1 MQLLERNF
9 MKFIY
14 KLLVAFSCLSVSLAF
29 AVYPEKQISIV
40 VPFPPG
46 GSTDVLGRILGQS
59 MSKDLGQSVII
70 ENTGGAGGTIGA
82 AKVAKASPDGY
93 TLLFHNMAQA
103 SAPALYTKL
112 PYDPATDF
120 IPIGIVTDVPM
131 VLVARKDFPA
141 ESLQGFI
148 DYVRANPDKVNF
160 ANAGVGATSNLC
172 EVLMKSTL
180 GASWLS
186 VSYKGTG
193 PALNDLLAGQVD
205 VICDQP
211 ASTLQHIRAG
221 SIKALAVA
229 SKDRISSLPST
240 PTFSQSGIPGFQ
252 LSVWHALY
260 APKDTPKPVI
270 DRLTKSLNTALKDP
284 NLVRR
289 FGEMDASVATPAIAN
304 PSYASKFLL
313 IDIER
318 WKVAMKNA
326 GVKPQ

>member
-1 MQLLERNF
+1 

-14 KLLVAFSCLSVSLAF
+14 KLILSFSCLSASLAF
-29 AVYPEKQISIV
+29 AAYPEKQISIV

-46 GSTDVLGRILGQS
+46 GSTDVLGRVLAQS

-270 DRLTKSLNTALKDP
+270 DRLTKALNNALKDP
-284 NLVRR
+284 GLVRR

-313 IDIER
+313 TDIER
-318 WKVAMKNA
+318 WKVAMQNA

>member
-1 MQLLERNF
+1 

-14 KLLVAFSCLSVSLAF
+14 KLLLAFSCLSVSLAF
-29 AVYPEKQISIV
+29 AVYPEKQLTIV
-40 VPFPPG
+40 VPYPPG
-46 GSTDVLGRILGQS
+46 GSTDVLGRILAQS
-59 MSKDLGQSVII
+59 ISKDLGQAVII

-82 AKVAKASPDGY
+82 AKVAKAGPDGY

-103 SAPALYTKL
+103 SAPALYAKL

-120 IPIGIVTDVPM
+120 IPIGMVTEVPM

-160 ANAGVGATSNLC
+160 ANAGIGATSNLC
-172 EVLMKSTL
+172 EVMMKSTL

-229 SKDRISSLPST
+229 NKERISSLPTT
-240 PTFSQSGIPGFQ
+240 PTFSQSGMPGFQ
-252 LSVWHALY
+252 LSVWHALN
-260 APKDTPKPVI
+260 APKDTPKSVI
-270 DRLTKSLNTALKDP
+270 DRLTKALNNALKDP
-284 NLVRR
+284 VLVRR

-313 IDIER
+313 TDIER

>member
-1 MQLLERNF
+1 
-9 MKFIY
+9 MKIIY
-14 KLLVAFSCLSVSLAF
+14 KLFLVLSCLSASLAF

-46 GSTDVLGRILGQS
+46 GSTDVLGRILAQS
-59 MSKDLGQSVII
+59 MSKDLGQTVIV
-70 ENTGGAGGTIGA
+70 ENSGGAGGTIGA
-82 AKVAKASPDGY
+82 AKVAKAIPDGY

-103 SAPALYTKL
+103 SAPALYAKL

-160 ANAGVGATSNLC
+160 ANAGVGATTNLC
-172 EVLMKSTL
+172 EVLIKSTL

-270 DRLTKSLNTALKDP
+270 DRLTKSLNNALKDP

-289 FGEMDASVATPAIAN
+289 FGEMDGSVATPAIAN
-304 PSYASKFLL
+304 PTYASKFLL
-313 IDIER
+313 TDIER

>member
-1 MQLLERNF
+1 
-9 MKFIY
+9 MKIFY
-14 KLLVAFSCLSVSLAF
+14 KLLLAFCYFSVSLVF
-29 AVYPEKQISIV
+29 AAYPEKQVTIV
-40 VPFPPG
+40 VPYPPG
-46 GSTDVLGRILGQS
+46 GSTDVLGRVLAQS
-59 MSKDLGQSVII
+59 MSKDLGQAVIV
-70 ENTGGAGGTIGA
+70 ENSGGAGGTIGA
-82 AKVAKASPDGY
+82 AKVAKANPDGY

-103 SAPALYTKL
+103 SAPALYAKL

-120 IPIGIVTDVPM
+120 SPIGMVTDVPM
-131 VLVARKDFPA
+131 VLVARKDFLA

-160 ANAGVGATSNLC
+160 ANAGVGATTNLC
-172 EVLMKSTL
+172 EVMMKSTL
-180 GASWLS
+180 GVSWVS

-221 SIKALAVA
+221 NIKALAVA
-229 SKDRISSLPST
+229 SKERISSLPTT
-240 PTFSQSGIPGFQ
+240 PTFSQSGMPGFQ

-260 APKDTPKPVI
+260 APKDTPKPVV
-270 DRLTKSLNTALKDP
+270 DRITKALNNALKDP
-284 NLVRR
+284 GLIRR

-304 PSYASKFLL
+304 PTYASKFLL
-313 IDIER
+313 TDIER

>member
-1 MQLLERNF
+1 

-14 KLLVAFSCLSVSLAF
+14 KLLLAFSCLSVSLAF
-29 AVYPEKQISIV
+29 AVYPEKQLTIV
-40 VPFPPG
+40 VPYPPG
-46 GSTDVLGRILGQS
+46 GSTDVLGRILAQS
-59 MSKDLGQSVII
+59 ISKDLGQAVII

-82 AKVAKASPDGY
+82 AKVAKAGPDGY

-103 SAPALYTKL
+103 SAPALYAKL

-120 IPIGIVTDVPM
+120 MPIGMVTEVPM

-160 ANAGVGATSNLC
+160 ANAGIGATSNLC
-172 EVLMKSTL
+172 EVMMKSTL

-229 SKDRISSLPST
+229 NKERISSLPTT
-240 PTFSQSGIPGFQ
+240 PTFSQSGMPGFQ

-260 APKDTPKPVI
+260 VPKDTPKSVI
-270 DRLTKSLNTALKDP
+270 DRLTKALNNALKDP
-284 NLVRR
+284 VLVRR

-313 IDIER
+313 TDIER

>member
-1 MQLLERNF
+1 

-29 AVYPEKQISIV
+29 AVYPEKQLTIV
-40 VPFPPG
+40 VPYPPG
-46 GSTDVLGRILGQS
+46 GSTDVLGRILAQY
-59 MSKDLGQSVII
+59 MSKDLGQVVIV

-82 AKVAKASPDGY
+82 AKVAKAGLDGY

-103 SAPALYTKL
+103 SAPALYAKL

-120 IPIGIVTDVPM
+120 IPIGMVTEVPM

-160 ANAGVGATSNLC
+160 ANAGIGATSNLC

-229 SKDRISSLPST
+229 NKERISSLPTT
-240 PTFSQSGIPGFQ
+240 PTFSQSGMPGFQ

-260 APKDTPKPVI
+260 APKDTPKSVI
-270 DRLTKSLNTALKDP
+270 DRLTKALNNALKDP
-284 NLVRR
+284 VLVRR

-304 PSYASKFLL
+304 PSYATKFLL
-313 IDIER
+313 TVIER

>member
-1 MQLLERNF
+1 

-29 AVYPEKQISIV
+29 AVYPEKQLTIV
-40 VPFPPG
+40 VPYPPG
-46 GSTDVLGRILGQS
+46 GSTDVLGRILAQY
-59 MSKDLGQSVII
+59 MSKDLGQAVIV

-82 AKVAKASPDGY
+82 AKVAKAGPDGY

-103 SAPALYTKL
+103 SAPALYAKL

-120 IPIGIVTDVPM
+120 IPIGMVTEVPM

-160 ANAGVGATSNLC
+160 ANAGIGATSNLC

-229 SKDRISSLPST
+229 NKERISSLPTT
-240 PTFSQSGIPGFQ
+240 PTFSQSGMPGFQ

-260 APKDTPKPVI
+260 APKDTPKSVI
-270 DRLTKSLNTALKDP
+270 DRLTKALNNALKDP
-284 NLVRR
+284 VLVRR

-313 IDIER
+313 TDIER

>member
-1 MQLLERNF
+1 
-9 MKFIY
+9 MKIFF
-14 KLLVAFSCLSVSLAF
+14 KLLLAFCYFSASLAF
-29 AVYPEKQISIV
+29 AAYPEKQITIV
-40 VPFPPG
+40 VPYPPG
-46 GSTDVLGRILGQS
+46 GSTDVLGRVLAQS
-59 MSKDLGQSVII
+59 MSKDLGQAVIV
-70 ENTGGAGGTIGA
+70 ENSGGAGGTIGA
-82 AKVAKASPDGY
+82 AKVAKANPDGY

-103 SAPALYTKL
+103 SAPALYAKL

-120 IPIGIVTDVPM
+120 SPIGMVTDVPM

-148 DYVRANPDKVNF
+148 DYVKANPDKVNF
-160 ANAGVGATSNLC
+160 ANAGVGATTNLC
-172 EVLMKSTL
+172 EVMMKSTL
-180 GASWLS
+180 GASWVS

-211 ASTLQHIRAG
+211 ASTLQHLRAG
-221 SIKALAVA
+221 NIKALAVA
-229 SKDRISSLPST
+229 SKERISSLPTT
-240 PTFSQSGIPGFQ
+240 PTFSQSGMPGFQ

-260 APKDTPKPVI
+260 APKDTPKPVV
-270 DRLTKSLNTALKDP
+270 DRITKALNNALKDP
-284 NLVRR
+284 GLIRR

-313 IDIER
+313 TDIER

>member
-1 MQLLERNF
+1 
-9 MKFIY
+9 MKIIH
-14 KLLVAFSCLSVSLAF
+14 KLLLAFSCFSVSLVF
-29 AVYPEKQISIV
+29 AAYPEKQISIV
-40 VPFPPG
+40 VPYPPG
-46 GSTDVLGRILGQS
+46 GSTDVLGRILAQS
-59 MSKDLGQSVII
+59 MSKDLGQTVIV
-70 ENTGGAGGTIGA
+70 ENSGGAGGTIGA

-103 SAPALYTKL
+103 SAPALYAKL

-160 ANAGVGATSNLC
+160 ANAGVGATTNLC

-229 SKDRISSLPST
+229 SKERISSLPTT

-252 LSVWHALY
+252 LQVWHALY

-270 DRLTKSLNTALKDP
+270 DRLTKALNSALKDP
-284 NLVRR
+284 GLVRR
-289 FGEMDASVATPAIAN
+289 FGEMDGSVATPAIAN
-304 PSYASKFLL
+304 PSYATKFLL
-313 IDIER
+313 TDIER

>member
-1 MQLLERNF
+1 

-14 KLLVAFSCLSVSLAF
+14 KLLLAFSCLSVSLAF
-29 AVYPEKQISIV
+29 AVYPEKQLTIV
-40 VPFPPG
+40 VPYPPG
-46 GSTDVLGRILGQS
+46 GSTDVLGRILAQY
-59 MSKDLGQSVII
+59 MSKDLGQAVIV

-82 AKVAKASPDGY
+82 AKVVKAGPDGY

-103 SAPALYTKL
+103 SAPALYAKL

-120 IPIGIVTDVPM
+120 IPIGMVTEVPM

-160 ANAGVGATSNLC
+160 ANAGIGATSNLC

-229 SKDRISSLPST
+229 NKERISSLPTT
-240 PTFSQSGIPGFQ
+240 PTFSQSGMPGFQ

-260 APKDTPKPVI
+260 APKDTPKSVI
-270 DRLTKSLNTALKDP
+270 DRLIKALNNALKDSV
-284 NLVRR
+284 LVRR

-313 IDIER
+313 TDIER

>member
-1 MQLLERNF
+1 

-29 AVYPEKQISIV
+29 AVYPEKQLTIV
-40 VPFPPG
+40 VPYPPG
-46 GSTDVLGRILGQS
+46 GSTDVLGRILAQY
-59 MSKDLGQSVII
+59 MSKDLGQAVIV

-82 AKVAKASPDGY
+82 AKVAKAGPDGY

-103 SAPALYTKL
+103 SAPALYAKL

-120 IPIGIVTDVPM
+120 IPIGMVTEVPM

-160 ANAGVGATSNLC
+160 ANAGIGATSNLC

-229 SKDRISSLPST
+229 NKERISSLPTT
-240 PTFSQSGIPGFQ
+240 PTFSQSGMPGFQ

-260 APKDTPKPVI
+260 APKDTPKSVI
-270 DRLTKSLNTALKDP
+270 DRLTKALNNALKDP
-284 NLVRR
+284 VLVRR
-289 FGEMDASVATPAIAN
+289 FGEMDASVATPTIAN
-304 PSYASKFLL
+304 PSYATKFLL
-313 IDIER
+313 TDIER

>member
-1 MQLLERNF
+1 

-29 AVYPEKQISIV
+29 AVYPEKQLTIV
-40 VPFPPG
+40 VPYPPG
-46 GSTDVLGRILGQS
+46 GSTDVLGRILAQY
-59 MSKDLGQSVII
+59 MSKDLGQAVIV

-82 AKVAKASPDGY
+82 AKVAKAGPDGY

-103 SAPALYTKL
+103 SAPALYAKL

-120 IPIGIVTDVPM
+120 IPIGMVTEVPM

-160 ANAGVGATSNLC
+160 ANAGIGATSNLC

-180 GASWLS
+180 GTSWLS

-229 SKDRISSLPST
+229 NKERISSLPTT
-240 PTFSQSGIPGFQ
+240 PTFSQSGMPGFQ

-260 APKDTPKPVI
+260 APKDTPKSVI
-270 DRLTKSLNTALKDP
+270 DRLTKALNNALKDP
-284 NLVRR
+284 VLVRR

-304 PSYASKFLL
+304 PSYATKFLL
-313 IDIER
+313 TDIER

>member
-1 MQLLERNF
+1 

-14 KLLVAFSCLSVSLAF
+14 KLLLAFSCLSVSLAF
-29 AVYPEKQISIV
+29 AVYPEKQLTIV
-40 VPFPPG
+40 VPYPPG
-46 GSTDVLGRILGQS
+46 GSTDVLGRILAQY
-59 MSKDLGQSVII
+59 MSKDLGQVVIV

-82 AKVAKASPDGY
+82 AKVAKAGLDGY

-103 SAPALYTKL
+103 SAPALYAKL

-120 IPIGIVTDVPM
+120 IPIGMVTEVPM

-160 ANAGVGATSNLC
+160 ANAGIGATSNLC

-229 SKDRISSLPST
+229 NKERISSLPTT
-240 PTFSQSGIPGFQ
+240 PTFSQSGMPGFQ

-260 APKDTPKPVI
+260 APKDTPKSVI
-270 DRLTKSLNTALKDP
+270 DRLTKALNNALKDP
-284 NLVRR
+284 VLVRR

>member
-1 MQLLERNF
+1 
-9 MKFIY
+9 MKFLY
-14 KLLVAFSCLSVSLAF
+14 KLFLVISCLSASLAF
-29 AVYPEKQISIV
+29 AVYPEKQISII

-46 GSTDVLGRILGQS
+46 GSTDVLGRILAQS
-59 MSKDLGQSVII
+59 MSKDLGQTVIV
-70 ENTGGAGGTIGA
+70 ENSGGAGGTIGA
-82 AKVAKASPDGY
+82 AKAAKASPDGY

-103 SAPALYTKL
+103 SAPALYAKL
-112 PYDPATDF
+112 PYDPVADF
-120 IPIGIVTDVPM
+120 ISIGMVTEVPM

-148 DYVRANPDKVNF
+148 DYVKANPDKVNF

-180 GASWLS
+180 GASWIS

-229 SKDRISSLPST
+229 SKERISSLPTT
-240 PTFSQSGIPGFQ
+240 PTFSQSGLPGFQ

-260 APKDTPKPVI
+260 APKDTPKPAI
-270 DRLTKSLNTALKDP
+270 DRLTKALNNALKDP
-284 NLVRR
+284 GLVRR

-313 IDIER
+313 TDIER

-326 GVKPQ
+326 GIKPQ

>member
-1 MQLLERNF
+1 
-9 MKFIY
+9 MKIIY
-14 KLLVAFSCLSVSLAF
+14 KLLLAISCFSVSLAF
-29 AVYPEKQISIV
+29 AGYPEKQVTIV
-40 VPFPPG
+40 VPYPPG
-46 GSTDVLGRILGQS
+46 GSTDVLGRVLAQS
-59 MSKDLGQSVII
+59 MSKDLGQAVIV
-70 ENTGGAGGTIGA
+70 ENSGGAGGTIGA
-82 AKVAKASPDGY
+82 AKVATASPDGY

-103 SAPALYTKL
+103 SAPALYAKL

-120 IPIGIVTDVPM
+120 MPIGMVTDVPM

-160 ANAGVGATSNLC
+160 ANAGVGATTNLC
-172 EVLMKSTL
+172 EVMMKSTL
-180 GASWLS
+180 GVSWVS

-229 SKDRISSLPST
+229 SKERISSLPTT
-240 PTFSQSGIPGFQ
+240 PTFSQSGMPGFQ

-260 APKDTPKPVI
+260 APKDTPKQVI
-270 DRLTKSLNTALKDP
+270 DRLTKALNNALKDP
-284 NLVRR
+284 GLVRR

-304 PSYASKFLL
+304 PSYATKFLL
-313 IDIER
+313 TDIER

>member
-1 MQLLERNF
+1 

-14 KLLVAFSCLSVSLAF
+14 KLLLAFSCLSVSLAF
-29 AVYPEKQISIV
+29 AVYPEKQLTIV
-40 VPFPPG
+40 VPYPPG
-46 GSTDVLGRILGQS
+46 GSTDVLGRILAQY
-59 MSKDLGQSVII
+59 MSKDLGQAVIV

-82 AKVAKASPDGY
+82 AKVAKAGPDGY

-103 SAPALYTKL
+103 SAPALYAKL

-120 IPIGIVTDVPM
+120 IPIGMVTEVPM

-160 ANAGVGATSNLC
+160 ANAGIGATSNLC

-229 SKDRISSLPST
+229 NKERISSLPTT
-240 PTFSQSGIPGFQ
+240 PTFSQSGMPGFQ

-260 APKDTPKPVI
+260 APKDTPKSVI
-270 DRLTKSLNTALKDP
+270 DRLIKALNNALKDSV
-284 NLVRR
+284 LVRR

-313 IDIER
+313 TDIER

>member
-1 MQLLERNF
+1 

-14 KLLVAFSCLSVSLAF
+14 KLLLAFSCLSVSLVF
-29 AVYPEKQISIV
+29 AVYPEKQLTIV
-40 VPFPPG
+40 VPYPPG
-46 GSTDVLGRILGQS
+46 GSTDVLGRILAQS
-59 MSKDLGQSVII
+59 ISKDLGQAVII

-82 AKVAKASPDGY
+82 AKVAKAGPDGY

-103 SAPALYTKL
+103 SAPALYAKL

-120 IPIGIVTDVPM
+120 IPIGMVTEVPM

-160 ANAGVGATSNLC
+160 ANAGIGATSNLC

-229 SKDRISSLPST
+229 NKERISSLPTT
-240 PTFSQSGIPGFQ
+240 PTFSQSGMPGFQ

-260 APKDTPKPVI
+260 APKDTPKSVI
-270 DRLTKSLNTALKDP
+270 DRLTKALNNALKDP
-284 NLVRR
+284 VLVRR

-313 IDIER
+313 TDIER

>member
-1 MQLLERNF
+1 
-9 MKFIY
+9 MKIFF
-14 KLLVAFSCLSVSLAF
+14 KLLLAFCYFSASLAF
-29 AVYPEKQISIV
+29 AAYPEKQITIV
-40 VPFPPG
+40 VPYPPG
-46 GSTDVLGRILGQS
+46 GSTDVLGRVLAQS
-59 MSKDLGQSVII
+59 MSKDLGQAVIV
-70 ENTGGAGGTIGA
+70 ENSGGAGGTIGA
-82 AKVAKASPDGY
+82 AKVAKANPDGY

-103 SAPALYTKL
+103 SAPALYAKL

-120 IPIGIVTDVPM
+120 SPIGMVTDVPM

-148 DYVRANPDKVNF
+148 DYVKANPDKVNF
-160 ANAGVGATSNLC
+160 ANAGVGATTNLC
-172 EVLMKSTL
+172 EVMMKSTL
-180 GASWLS
+180 GASWVS

-221 SIKALAVA
+221 NIKALAVA
-229 SKDRISSLPST
+229 SKERISSLPTT
-240 PTFSQSGIPGFQ
+240 PTFSQSGMPGFQ

-260 APKDTPKPVI
+260 APKDTPKPVV
-270 DRLTKSLNTALKDP
+270 DRITKALNNALKDP
-284 NLVRR
+284 GLILR

-313 IDIER
+313 TDIER

>member
-1 MQLLERNF
+1 

-14 KLLVAFSCLSVSLAF
+14 KLLLALSCLSASLAF
-29 AVYPEKQISIV
+29 AAYPDKQITIV

-46 GSTDVLGRILGQS
+46 GSTDVLGRILVQS
-59 MSKDLGQSVII
+59 MSKDLGQTVIV
-70 ENTGGAGGTIGA
+70 ENSGGAGGTIGA

-103 SAPALYTKL
+103 SAPALYSKL

-120 IPIGIVTDVPM
+120 IPIGMVTDVPM

-141 ESLQGFI
+141 ESLQGFV

-172 EVLMKSTL
+172 EVLIKSTL

-229 SKDRISSLPST
+229 SKDRISSLPTT
-240 PTFSQSGIPGFQ
+240 PTFSQSGMPGFQ

-270 DRLTKSLNTALKDP
+270 DRLTKALNNALKDP
-284 NLVRR
+284 GLVRR

-304 PSYASKFLL
+304 PSYGSKFLL
-313 IDIER
+313 TDIER

>member
-1 MQLLERNF
+1 

-14 KLLVAFSCLSVSLAF
+14 KLFVAFSCLSVSLAF
-29 AVYPEKQISIV
+29 AVYPEKQLTIV
-40 VPFPPG
+40 VPYPPG
-46 GSTDVLGRILGQS
+46 GSTDVLGRILAQY
-59 MSKDLGQSVII
+59 MSKDLGQAVIV

-82 AKVAKASPDGY
+82 AKVAKAGPDGY
-93 TLLFHNMAQA
+93 SLLFHNMAQA
-103 SAPALYTKL
+103 SAPALYAKL

-120 IPIGIVTDVPM
+120 IPIGMVTEVPM
-131 VLVARKDFPA
+131 VLVAKKDFPA

-160 ANAGVGATSNLC
+160 ANAGIGATSNLC

-229 SKDRISSLPST
+229 NKERISSLPTT
-240 PTFSQSGIPGFQ
+240 PTFSQSGMPGFQ

-260 APKDTPKPVI
+260 APKDTPKSVI
-270 DRLTKSLNTALKDP
+270 DRLTKALNNALKDP
-284 NLVRR
+284 VLVRR

-313 IDIER
+313 TDIER

>member
-1 MQLLERNF
+1 

-14 KLLVAFSCLSVSLAF
+14 KLLLALSCLSASLGF
-29 AVYPEKQISIV
+29 AAYPEKQLTIV

-46 GSTDVLGRILGQS
+46 GSTDVLGRILAQS

-141 ESLQGFI
+141 ESLQGFV
-148 DYVRANPDKVNF
+148 DYVRANSDKVNF

-240 PTFSQSGIPGFQ
+240 PTFSQSGMPGFQ

-270 DRLTKSLNTALKDP
+270 DRLTKALNIALKDP
-284 NLVRR
+284 GLVRR

-313 IDIER
+313 TDIER

>member
-1 MQLLERNF
+1 

-14 KLLVAFSCLSVSLAF
+14 KLLLAFSCLSVSLAF
-29 AVYPEKQISIV
+29 AVYPEKQLTIV
-40 VPFPPG
+40 VPYPPG
-46 GSTDVLGRILGQS
+46 GSTDVLGRILAQY
-59 MSKDLGQSVII
+59 MSKDLGQAVIV

-82 AKVAKASPDGY
+82 AKVAKAGPDGY

-103 SAPALYTKL
+103 SAPALYAKL
-112 PYDPATDF
+112 PYDPAADF
-120 IPIGIVTDVPM
+120 IPIGMVTEVPM

-160 ANAGVGATSNLC
+160 ANAGIGATSNLC

-229 SKDRISSLPST
+229 NKERISSLPTT
-240 PTFSQSGIPGFQ
+240 PTFSQSGMPGFQ

-260 APKDTPKPVI
+260 APKDTPKSVI
-270 DRLTKSLNTALKDP
+270 DRLTKALNNALKDP
-284 NLVRR
+284 VLVRR
-289 FGEMDASVATPAIAN
+289 FGEMDASVATPTIAN

-313 IDIER
+313 TDIER

>member
-1 MQLLERNF
+1 

-29 AVYPEKQISIV
+29 AVYPEKQLTIV
-40 VPFPPG
+40 VPYPPG
-46 GSTDVLGRILGQS
+46 GSTDVLGRILAQY
-59 MSKDLGQSVII
+59 MSKDLGQAVIV

-82 AKVAKASPDGY
+82 AKVAKAGPDGY

-103 SAPALYTKL
+103 SAPALYAKL

-120 IPIGIVTDVPM
+120 IPIGMVTEVPM

-148 DYVRANPDKVNF
+148 DYARSNPDKVNF
-160 ANAGVGATSNLC
+160 ANAGIGATSNLC

-229 SKDRISSLPST
+229 NKERISSLPTT
-240 PTFSQSGIPGFQ
+240 PTFSQSGMPGFQ

-260 APKDTPKPVI
+260 APKDTPKSVI
-270 DRLTKSLNTALKDP
+270 DRLTKALNNALKDSV
-284 NLVRR
+284 LVRR

-313 IDIER
+313 TDIER

>member
-1 MQLLERNF
+1 
-9 MKFIY
+9 MKIIH
-14 KLLVAFSCLSVSLAF
+14 KLLLAFSCFSVSLVF
-29 AVYPEKQISIV
+29 AAYPEKQISIV
-40 VPFPPG
+40 VPYPPG
-46 GSTDVLGRILGQS
+46 GSTDVLGRILAQS
-59 MSKDLGQSVII
+59 MSKDLGQTVIV
-70 ENTGGAGGTIGA
+70 ENSGGAGGTIGA

-103 SAPALYTKL
+103 SAPALYAKL

-160 ANAGVGATSNLC
+160 ANAGVGATTNLC

-229 SKDRISSLPST
+229 SKERISSLPTT

-260 APKDTPKPVI
+260 APKDTPKPVV
-270 DRLTKSLNTALKDP
+270 DRITKALNNALKDP
-284 NLVRR
+284 GLIRR

-313 IDIER
+313 TDIER

-326 GVKPQ
+326 GIRPQ

>member
-1 MQLLERNF
+1 

-14 KLLVAFSCLSVSLAF
+14 KLLLAISCLSASLAM
-29 AVYPEKQISIV
+29 AAYPEKQLTIV
-40 VPFPPG
+40 VPYPPG
-46 GSTDVLGRILGQS
+46 GSTDVLGRILAQS
-59 MSKDLGQSVII
+59 MSKDLGQAVII

-103 SAPALYTKL
+103 SAPALYAKL

-120 IPIGIVTDVPM
+120 MPIGMVTEVPM

-160 ANAGVGATSNLC
+160 ANAGIGATSNLC

-229 SKDRISSLPST
+229 SKERISSLPST

-252 LSVWHALY
+252 LSVWHTLY
-260 APKDTPKPVI
+260 APKDTPKSVI
-270 DRLTKSLNTALKDP
+270 DRLTKALNNALKDP

-289 FGEMDASVATPAIAN
+289 FGEMDASVATPAVAN
-304 PSYASKFLL
+304 PGYASKFLL
-313 IDIER
+313 TDIER

>member
-1 MQLLERNF
+1 

-29 AVYPEKQISIV
+29 AVYPEKQFTIV
-40 VPFPPG
+40 VPYPPG
-46 GSTDVLGRILGQS
+46 GSTDVLGRILAQY
-59 MSKDLGQSVII
+59 MSKDLGQAVIV

-82 AKVAKASPDGY
+82 AKVAKAGPDGY

-103 SAPALYTKL
+103 SAPALYAKL

-120 IPIGIVTDVPM
+120 IPIGMVTEVPM

-160 ANAGVGATSNLC
+160 ANAGIGATSNLC

-229 SKDRISSLPST
+229 NKERISSLPTT
-240 PTFSQSGIPGFQ
+240 PTFSQSGMPGFQ

-260 APKDTPKPVI
+260 APKDTPKSVI
-270 DRLTKSLNTALKDP
+270 DRLTKALNNALKDP
-284 NLVRR
+284 VLVRR
-289 FGEMDASVATPAIAN
+289 FGEMDASVATPTIAN
-304 PSYASKFLL
+304 PSYATKFLL
-313 IDIER
+313 TDIER

>member
-1 MQLLERNF
+1 

-14 KLLVAFSCLSVSLAF
+14 KLLLAFSCLSVSLAI
-29 AVYPEKQISIV
+29 AAYPEKQLTIV
-40 VPFPPG
+40 VPYPPG
-46 GSTDVLGRILGQS
+46 GSTDVLGRILAQS
-59 MSKDLGQSVII
+59 MSKDLGQAVII

-120 IPIGIVTDVPM
+120 IPIGMVTEVPM

-160 ANAGVGATSNLC
+160 ANAGIGATSNLC
-172 EVLMKSTL
+172 EVLMESTL

-229 SKDRISSLPST
+229 NKDRISSLSST
-240 PTFSQSGIPGFQ
+240 PTFSQSGMPGFQ

-270 DRLTKSLNTALKDP
+270 DRLTKALNNALKDP
-284 NLVRR
+284 GLVRR

-313 IDIER
+313 TDIER

>member
-1 MQLLERNF
+1 

-14 KLLVAFSCLSVSLAF
+14 KLLLAFGCLSASLAM
-29 AVYPEKQISIV
+29 AAYPEKQLTIV
-40 VPFPPG
+40 VPYPPG
-46 GSTDVLGRILGQS
+46 GSTDVLGRILAQS
-59 MSKDLGQSVII
+59 MSKDLGQAVII

-103 SAPALYTKL
+103 SAPALYAKL

-120 IPIGIVTDVPM
+120 MPIGMVTEVPM

-160 ANAGVGATSNLC
+160 ANAGIGATSNLC

-229 SKDRISSLPST
+229 SKERISSLPST

-260 APKDTPKPVI
+260 APKDTPKSVI
-270 DRLTKSLNTALKDP
+270 DRLTKALNNALKDP

-289 FGEMDASVATPAIAN
+289 FGEMDASVATPAVAN
-304 PSYASKFLL
+304 PGYASKFLL
-313 IDIER
+313 TDIER

>member
-1 MQLLERNF
+1 

-29 AVYPEKQISIV
+29 AVYPEKQLTIV
-40 VPFPPG
+40 VPYPPG
-46 GSTDVLGRILGQS
+46 GSTDVLGRILAQY
-59 MSKDLGQSVII
+59 MSKDLGQAVIV

-82 AKVAKASPDGY
+82 AKVAKAGPDGY

-103 SAPALYTKL
+103 SAPALYAKL

-120 IPIGIVTDVPM
+120 IPIGMVTEVPM

-160 ANAGVGATSNLC
+160 ANAGIGATSNLC

-229 SKDRISSLPST
+229 NKERISSLPTT
-240 PTFSQSGIPGFQ
+240 PTFSQSGMPGFQ

-260 APKDTPKPVI
+260 VPKDTPKSVI
-270 DRLTKSLNTALKDP
+270 DRLTKALNNALKDP
-284 NLVRR
+284 VLVRR

-313 IDIER
+313 TDIER

>member
-1 MQLLERNF
+1 

-14 KLLVAFSCLSVSLAF
+14 KLLLAFSCLSVSLAF
-29 AVYPEKQISIV
+29 AVYPEKQLTIV
-40 VPFPPG
+40 VPYPPG
-46 GSTDVLGRILGQS
+46 GSTDVLGRILAQY
-59 MSKDLGQSVII
+59 MSKDLGQVVIV

-82 AKVAKASPDGY
+82 AKVAKAGLDGY

-103 SAPALYTKL
+103 SAPALYAKL

-120 IPIGIVTDVPM
+120 IPIGMVTEVPM
-131 VLVARKDFPA
+131 ILVARKDFPA

-160 ANAGVGATSNLC
+160 ANAGIGATSNLC

-229 SKDRISSLPST
+229 NKERISSLPTT
-240 PTFSQSGIPGFQ
+240 PTFSQSGMPGFQ

-260 APKDTPKPVI
+260 APKDTPNSVI
-270 DRLTKSLNTALKDP
+270 DRLTKALNNALKDP
-284 NLVRR
+284 VLVRR

-313 IDIER
+313 TDIER

>member
-1 MQLLERNF
+1 

-112 PYDPATDF
+112 PYDPAADF

-141 ESLQGFI
+141 ESLQGFV

>member
-1 MQLLERNF
+1 

-14 KLLVAFSCLSVSLAF
+14 KLLLAFSCLSVSLAF
-29 AVYPEKQISIV
+29 AVYPEKQLTIV
-40 VPFPPG
+40 VPYPPG
-46 GSTDVLGRILGQS
+46 GSTDVLGRILAQY
-59 MSKDLGQSVII
+59 MSKDLGQVVIV

-82 AKVAKASPDGY
+82 AKVAKAGLDGY

-103 SAPALYTKL
+103 SAPALYAKL

-120 IPIGIVTDVPM
+120 IPIGMVTEVPM
-131 VLVARKDFPA
+131 ILVARKDFPA

-160 ANAGVGATSNLC
+160 ANAGIGATSNLC

-229 SKDRISSLPST
+229 NKERISSLPTT
-240 PTFSQSGIPGFQ
+240 PTFSQSGMPGFQ

-260 APKDTPKPVI
+260 APKDTPNSVI
-270 DRLTKSLNTALKDP
+270 DRLTKALNNALKDP
-284 NLVRR
+284 VLVRR

>member
-1 MQLLERNF
+1 
-9 MKFIY
+9 
-14 KLLVAFSCLSVSLAF
+14 
-29 AVYPEKQISIV
+29 
-40 VPFPPG
+40 
-46 GSTDVLGRILGQS
+46 
-59 MSKDLGQSVII
+59 
-70 ENTGGAGGTIGA
+70 
-82 AKVAKASPDGY
+82 
-93 TLLFHNMAQA
+93 
-103 SAPALYTKL
+103 
-112 PYDPATDF
+112 
-120 IPIGIVTDVPM
+120 
-131 VLVARKDFPA
+131 
-141 ESLQGFI
+141 
-148 DYVRANPDKVNF
+148 
-160 ANAGVGATSNLC
+160 
-172 EVLMKSTL
+172 MKSTL

-229 SKDRISSLPST
+229 SKDRISSLPTT
-240 PTFSQSGIPGFQ
+240 PTFSQSGMPGFQ

-270 DRLTKSLNTALKDP
+270 DRLTKALNNALKDP

-289 FGEMDASVATPAIAN
+289 FGEMDASVATPAVAN

-313 IDIER
+313 TDIER